1 MQDVLIQNSL
11 RNKFINFSN
20 AKVRNAWIKSQG
32 GVLQISNDRDDQMG
46 GKIPWSSNKAQKI
59 PGPKINP
66 QKSHAVFPGLKIFQ
80 KALNDIIPKIN

>member
-32 GVLQISNDRDDQMG
+32 GGGYSRFQMTG
-46 GKIPWSSNKAQKI
+46 MIKWGA
-59 PGPKINP
+59 
-66 QKSHAVFPGLKIFQ
+66 KSPGLPTKPKKSLHQ
-80 KALNDIIPKIN
+80 KLTPKNPMLFFPALKFSRKH